1 MTQPL
6 AAPSAHRARIVHTSD
21 WQLGMRRRFLSA
33 EAQSRFDESRL
44 EAVEALLE
52 LAQERECD
60 AIVVAGDVFDDNLLK
75 PEIYGRAMDVL
86 KRSTVPVFLLP
97 GNHDPLDAASVYHR
111 EEFDELDNVYVL
123 KNSEPVAVPNSG
135 GASVDGASG
144 AALEIVGAPLRGK
157 SADEDLVA
165 AALSG
170 LSQVKG
176 AGIRVM
182 VGHGAVNS
190 FGERDDFDR
199 IDVANAARACQE
211 RKVDYV
217 ALGDTHSAIPLDAD
231 SAQARVWYSGAQEVT
246 DFIEED
252 GRGEANSGNVLV
264 VDIGVD
270 PARPEQ
276 QAQVQVEEV
285 PVGRWAFQALNATV
299 NSAEDIDEFLERL
312 EAIESKRTTV
322 IKYALQGTLSV
333 HDAAYLDE
341 QVAKIRPTFAA
352 LYERE
357 RLMDLHV
364 IPDEEELSEGLLS
377 QGFIGEAAQKLKQL
391 AETESKDPQ
400 QLQQAQ
406 QAQDALRL
414 LMRLARHAEQGK

>member
-1 MTQPL
+1 M
-6 AAPSAHRARIVHTSD
+6 
-21 WQLGMRRRFLSA
+21 
-33 EAQSRFDESRL
+33 
-44 EAVEALLE
+44 
-52 LAQERECD
+52 
-60 AIVVAGDVFDDNLLK
+60 
-75 PEIYGRAMDVL
+75 
-86 KRSTVPVFLLP
+86 
-97 GNHDPLDAASVYHR
+97 
-111 EEFDELDNVYVL
+111 
-123 KNSEPVAVPNSG
+123 
-135 GASVDGASG
+135 
-144 AALEIVGAPLRGK
+144 
-157 SADEDLVA
+157 
-165 AALSG
+165 
-170 LSQVKG
+170 
-176 AGIRVM
+176 
-182 VGHGAVNS
+182 
-190 FGERDDFDR
+190 
-199 IDVANAARACQE
+199 
-211 RKVDYV
+211 
-217 ALGDTHSAIPLDAD
+217 
-231 SAQARVWYSGAQEVT
+231 WYSGAQEVT

-364 IPDEEELSEGLLS
+364 IPDEEELSELS
-377 QGFIGEAAQKLKQL
+377 LI
-391 AETESKDPQ
+391 
-400 QLQQAQ
+400 
-406 QAQDALRL
+406 
-414 LMRLARHAEQGK
+414 HI